1 MSEEK
6 MENEKLEND
15 VELVD
20 NVEEDINGEN
30 TIEKETTTP
39 PGPASEEEIRER
51 ILKSIKEKK
60 LEEKKEV
67 DYKLFEK
74 KVLLVIK
81 HIVSSIVF
89 IGLIGLGIYFLLKYF
104 NVI

>member
-1 MSEEK
+1 

-39 PGPASEEEIRER
+39 PGQASEEEIRER
-51 ILKSIKEKK
+51 ILKSIKEK
-60 LEEKKEV
+60 LEEKEV